1 MRRLFA
7 ILVLLSS
14 LAAAFPLRAQGDPE
28 LAREA
33 APLGAESP
41 ALKALLAREAADP
54 NSRDLVLET
63 LRGARELKSQ
73 GLPTEPYLLK
83 ANEGLAKGLPPK
95 KILPAMQESR
105 RRTET
110 AAGLVDSA
118 FAKEAGFSPQARL
131 RAILEMQGAL
141 LNGVSTHDLENAL
154 RHGQSNSANLEQR
167 VDAAS
172 RAFSPR
178 RHVVISAPP
187 MPKLEPAPR
196 EGVDKSEHREFQ
208 EKGWKGK
215 DPEAMDAN
223 EAWGHRGKEKGKKET
238 RGGFE
243 GVQDHGRGHGSHHG
257 QGRGKKD

>member
-7 ILVLLSS
+7 ILVLFFS
-14 LAAAFPLRAQGDPE
+14 LGVVLPLRAQADPE

-33 APLGAESP
+33 AALGTESP
-41 ALKALLAREAADP
+41 ALKALLAREAANP
-54 NSRDLVLET
+54 SSRDLVLET
-63 LRGARELKSQ
+63 LRGAKELKSQ
-73 GLPTEPYLLK
+73 GLPPEPYLLK
-83 ANEGLAKGLPPK
+83 ANEGLAKGLPPE

-118 FAKEAGFSPQARL
+118 SAKETGLSPQARQK
-131 RAILEMQGAL
+131 AILEMQGAL
-141 LNGVSTHDLENAL
+141 LNGVSPHDLEKAL
-154 RHGQSNSANLEQR
+154 RNGQPNSTNLEQK
-167 VDAAS
+167 VEATS

-178 RHVVISAPP
+178 RHVLIASPP
-187 MPKLEPAPR
+187 MPKLEPTLHER
-196 EGVDKSEHREFQ
+196 SDKPEHHEFH
-208 EKGWKGK
+208 
-215 DPEAMDAN
+215 PEAMDTN

-243 GVQDHGRGHGSHHG
+243 GAQDHGRGQGFHHG